1 MSIGS
6 SLWNGV
12 SGLNSFSTALTTVSD
27 NIANANTTGFKAGSV
42 HFGDMVN
49 TYLALQSDSVQSE
62 GGGSAIL
69 GIASDFAQGNLQTT
83 TMWSDLAVSGEGFF
97 IVKGVE
103 GDVTLAQ
110 ENYTRDGSF
119 RLDKDGYLV
128 NLQGFR
134 VQGYANPPEDP
145 AADPLVYP
153 DPPVYDYTTLVDIR
167 IADADEYQ
175 FNVDKDGA
183 IHAIDADGGTNEV
196 RFKVGLARFINNDG
210 LIRQGGNR
218 YIAGDKVGDISKN
231 DADAATGF
239 GEIEDRQLEGS
250 NVDMAK
256 EMVNMIIFQSSY
268 NANSKT
274 ITTSRDLLD
283 STINLVR

>member
-12 SGLNSFSTALTTVSD
+12 SGLNSFSTAMTVVSD
-27 NIANANTTGFKAGSV
+27 NIANAATTGFKAGNV

-83 TMWSDLAVSGEGFF
+83 TKWSDLAVSGEGFF
-97 IVKGVE
+97 VLKGTNSDGSE
-103 GDVTLAQ
+103 LATD
-110 ENYTRDGSF
+110 YYSRDGAF
-119 RLDKDGYLV
+119 RLDDEGFLV

-134 VQGYANPPEDP
+134 VQGYEGDGAGGFDGELSSVQIALDQN
-145 AADPLVYP
+145 YQSFR
-153 DPPVYDYTTLVDIR
+153 VDR
-167 IADADEYQ
+167 
-175 FNVDKDGA
+175 DGA
-183 IHAIDADGGTNEV
+183 IHAINPEAELEEDRDVVVYKT
-196 RFKVGLARFINNDG
+196 GLAKFINDDG
-210 LIRQGGNR
+210 LVRQGGNL
-218 YIAGDKVGDISKN
+218 YIAGPNTGTTILN
-231 DADAATGF
+231 GDADALGF
-239 GEIEDRQLEGS
+239 GTINDNKLESS

-256 EMVNMIIFQSSY
+256 EMINMIIYQSSY

-274 ITTSRDLLD
+274 ITTSRDMLD
-283 STINLVR
+283 QTINLVR